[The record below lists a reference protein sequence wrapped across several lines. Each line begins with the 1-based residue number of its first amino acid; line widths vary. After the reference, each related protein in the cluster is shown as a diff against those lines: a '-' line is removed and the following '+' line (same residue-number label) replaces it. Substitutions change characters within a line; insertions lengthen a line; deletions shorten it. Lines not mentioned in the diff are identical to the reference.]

1 MRNAFEESMRNRGYN
16 LDGTRIWGIGNEKA
30 IFGTVQLQPLEP
42 AVKMT
47 YKDLVKQTDLVVEEM
62 LHRQSGKSWVVPKI
76 RSKRHSS

>member
-1 MRNAFEESMRNRGYN
+1 MRNRGYN
-16 LDGTRIWGIGNEKA
+16 LDGTRILHMGNGKA

-62 LHRQSGKSWVVPKI
+62 LHRQSGQSWAVPKI
-76 RSKRHSS
+76 RSKRRSN